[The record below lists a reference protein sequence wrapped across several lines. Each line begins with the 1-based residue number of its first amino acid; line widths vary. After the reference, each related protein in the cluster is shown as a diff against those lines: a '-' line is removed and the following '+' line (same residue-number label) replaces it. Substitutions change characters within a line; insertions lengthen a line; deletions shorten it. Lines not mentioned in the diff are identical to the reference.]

1 MANKEHL
8 KIRKQGVEV
17 WNEWR
22 KNNPEERPDFSGT
35 KLIGVDLRGA
45 NLNNADLSG
54 TDLTGVLL
62 ADADLSEADLSG
74 ADFKDAT
81 LSDANLTNADLS
93 DATLFDAF
101 CFATNFRN
109 AILRNLDGVRANFW
123 LANLS
128 YVDLSNADLE
138 NANLTDANLTH
149 ADLFNTNLEGAIL
162 VRTNFKWAALTNC
175 SVYGIGAWDVKLN
188 ETEQEDLVITPR
200 FEPSGITVDN
210 LEVAQFI
217 YLLLH
222 NEKIR
227 HIIDT
232 ITTKVVLILG
242 RFTPEGKTILDTI
255 KIKLRNRDYIPVL
268 VDFKE
273 PRSRDIKETV
283 STLAHMARFIIA
295 DITDARSVP
304 QELEAIVP
312 NLPSVPV
319 QPLLQQGKDE
329 YGMFETFRRY
339 PWVLSIHVYRDLNDL
354 MATLEDKVII
364 PAEVKSEEVRNK

>member
-8 KIRKQGVEV
+8 EIKKQGVEA

-22 KNNPEERPDFSGT
+22 KNNPEERPDLSGT
-35 KLIGVDLRGA
+35 KLIGVNLIGA

-54 TDLTGVLL
+54 TDLAG
-62 ADADLSEADLSG
+62 ADLSEADLSG
-74 ADFKDAT
+74 ADFRDAT
-81 LSDANLTNADLS
+81 LRDANLTNADLS
-93 DATLFDAF
+93 DASLFDAF
-101 CFATNFRN
+101 CVAANFRN
-109 AILRNLDGVRANFW
+109 AILRNLGGERANFW

-128 YVDLSNADLE
+128 YINLSNANLN
-138 NANLTDANLTH
+138 NANLTNANLTH
-149 ADLFNTNLEGAIL
+149 ADLYYTDLEGAIL
-162 VRTNFKWAALTNC
+162 VNTNFKMAALTNC
-175 SVYGIGAWDVKLN
+175 FVYGVAAWDVKLN

-242 RFTPEGKTILDTI
+242 RFTPERKTILDTI
-255 KIKLRNRDYIPVL
+255 KKELRNRDYIPVL

-273 PRSRDIKETV
+273 PMSRDIKETV

-319 QPLLQQGKDE
+319 QPLLQKGKDE
-329 YGMFETFRRY
+329 YSMFETCQRY

-364 PAEVKSEEVRNK
+364 PAEAKSNEVRRNKE

>member
-22 KNNPEERPDFSGT
+22 KNNPKERPDLSET
-35 KLIGVDLRGA
+35 KLIGVDLTGA

-54 TDLTGVLL
+54 TNLTGALL

-74 ADFKDAT
+74 ADLLDT
-81 LSDANLTNADLS
+81 ILRDANLTNADIS
-93 DATLFDAF
+93 DASLFDAF
-101 CFATNFRN
+101 CVAANFRN
-109 AILRNLDGVRANFW
+109 ATLHNLNGGRANFW

-128 YVDLSNADLE
+128 DVDLSNADLE
-138 NANLTDANLTH
+138 NANLTDTNLTH
-149 ADLFNTNLEGAIL
+149 ANLFNTNLEGAIL

-200 FEPSGITVDN
+200 FEPSGIKVDN

-217 YLLLH
+217 YMLLH

-242 RFTPEGKTILDTI
+242 RFTPERKIILDAI
-255 KIKLRNRDYIPVL
+255 KIMLRNRDLIPVL

-273 PRSRDIKETV
+273 PRSRHIIETV

-304 QELEAIVP
+304 QELQAIVP

-319 QPLLQQGKDE
+319 QPLLQKGKDE
-329 YGMFETFRRY
+329 YGMFKTFRKY

-354 MATLEDKVII
+354 MAMLEDKVII
-364 PAEVKSEEVRNK
+364 PAEAMLKEIRNK

>member
-1 MANKEHL
+1 MANEEHL
-8 KIRKQGVEV
+8 EIIKQGVEA

-22 KNNPEERPDFSGT
+22 KNNPEERP
-35 KLIGVDLRGA
+35 
-45 NLNNADLSG
+45 NLSG
-54 TDLTGVLL
+54 TDLTGALL
-62 ADADLSEADLSG
+62 ADADLSESDLSG
-74 ADFKDAT
+74 ADFRDST
-81 LSDANLTNADLS
+81 L
-93 DATLFDAF
+93 
-101 CFATNFRN
+101 R
-109 AILRNLDGVRANFW
+109 
-123 LANLS
+123 
-128 YVDLSNADLE
+128 
-138 NANLTDANLTH
+138 DANLTH
-149 ADLFNTNLEGAIL
+149 ADLYYTDLESAIL
-162 VRTNFKWAALTNC
+162 VNTNFKRAALTNC
-175 SVYGIGAWDVKLN
+175 FVYGVAAWDVKLN
-188 ETEQEDLVITPR
+188 ETEQKDLVITPR

-242 RFTPEGKTILDTI
+242 RFTPERKTILDTI
-255 KIKLRNRDYIPVL
+255 KKELRNRDYIPVL

-295 DITDARSVP
+295 DITDARSIP

-319 QPLLQQGKDE
+319 QPLLQKGKDK
-329 YGMFETFRRY
+329 YSMFETSRRY
-339 PWVLSIHVYRDLNDL
+339 PWVLSIHEYRDLNDL

-364 PAEVKSEEVRNK
+364 PAEAKSEEMRNK

>member
-1 MANKEHL
+1 MTNKEHVE
-8 KIRKQGVEV
+8 IRKQGVEV

-22 KNNPEERPDFSGT
+22 KNNPEERPDLSGT
-35 KLIGVDLRGA
+35 KLIGVDLIGA

-54 TDLTGVLL
+54 IDFTGALL

-74 ADFKDAT
+74 ANFKDAT
-81 LSDANLTNADLS
+81 LRDANLTNADLS

-101 CFATNFRN
+101 CFAANFRN
-109 AILRNLDGVRANFW
+109 AIFRNLDGERANFW

-128 YVDLSNADLE
+128 YVDLSYANLE
-138 NANLTDANLTH
+138 NANLTDANLTY
-149 ADLFNTNLEGAIL
+149 ADLSNTNLEGAIL
-162 VRTNFKWAALTNC
+162 VRTNLKWAALTNC
-175 SVYGIGAWDVKLN
+175 SVYGIGAWDVKLD
-188 ETEQEDLVITPR
+188 ETMQESLVITPR

-242 RFTPEGKTILDTI
+242 RFAQERKAILDTI
-255 KIKLRNRDYIPVL
+255 KEELRNRDYIPVL

-273 PRSRDIKETV
+273 PTSRDIKETV

-295 DITDARSVP
+295 DITDARSIS
-304 QELEAIVP
+304 QELQAIIP

-319 QPLLQQGKDE
+319 QPLLQSSKDE
-329 YGMFETFRRY
+329 YGLFKHFKSFQ
-339 PWVLSIHVYRDLNDL
+339 WVLPVYRYRDLKDL
-354 MATLEDKVII
+354 IA
-364 PAEVKSEEVRNK
+364 

>member
-8 KIRKQGVEV
+8 EIRKQGVEA

-22 KNNPEERPDFSGT
+22 KNNPEERPDLSGT
-35 KLIGVDLRGA
+35 KLIGENLIGA

-54 TDLTGVLL
+54 ADLTGALL
-62 ADADLSEADLSG
+62 ANADLSEADLSG
-74 ADFKDAT
+74 ADFR
-81 LSDANLTNADLS
+81 DANL
-93 DATLFDAF
+93 
-101 CFATNFRN
+101 R
-109 AILRNLDGVRANFW
+109 
-123 LANLS
+123 
-128 YVDLSNADLE
+128 
-138 NANLTDANLTH
+138 DANLTH
-149 ADLFNTNLEGAIL
+149 ADLYYTDLEGAIL
-162 VRTNFKWAALTNC
+162 VNTNFKMAALTNC
-175 SVYGIGAWDVKLN
+175 FVYGVAVWDVKLN

-222 NEKIR
+222 NENIR

-242 RFTPEGKTILDTI
+242 RFTPERKTILDRI
-255 KIKLRNRDYIPVL
+255 KKELRNRDYIPVL

-304 QELEAIVP
+304 LELEAIVP

-319 QPLLQQGKDE
+319 QPLLQKGKDE
-329 YGMFETFRRY
+329 YSMFETCRRY

-354 MATLEDKVII
+354 IATLEDKVII
-364 PAEVKSEEVRNK
+364 PAEAKSEEIRNK